1 MCTTLVSVMN
11 PKVLVLVSHPNIEDS
26 RINEALVKAVEG
38 NPLVTVRH
46 IDGLL
51 DSTSAGFNVIEE
63 QKIID
68 AHDAIVLQ
76 FPWFW
81 YSPPASLKK
90 YLDEVLTPGWAYRG
104 GNALEGKPVM
114 VAISTGG
121 PQEAYS
127 AEGNNKFTM
136 EQFLSPLIATAHMT
150 KMRWMEPFVIHGVR
164 TLSDEFLD
172 HESKEYVAR
181 IEKLAL
187 ESSAV

>member
-1 MCTTLVSVMN
+1 MN

-26 RINEALVKAVEG
+26 RINDALVKALEG

-46 IDGLL
+46 IDQLL
-51 DSTSAGFNVIEE
+51 TSVGSGFDVKQE
-63 QKIID
+63 QEIID

-90 YLDEVLTPGWAYRG
+90 YLDDVLTPGWAYRG
-104 GNALEGKPVM
+104 GEALEGKPVM

-127 AEGNNKFTM
+127 ADGNNKFTM
-136 EQFLSPLIATAHMT
+136 EQFLSPLIATANMT

-164 TLSDEFLD
+164 TLSDENL
-172 HESKEYVAR
+172 EAAIEEYVAR
-181 IEKLAL
+181 IENLAL
-187 ESSAV
+187 ESSAA